1 MFSLIPPRKVER
13 ELARNEGLPFGL
25 MRREFASLLDRF
37 FNPWPGLF
45 TAPWKEMM
53 EWGFHVEDTGKEVL
67 IRAELPGFE
76 VGEIALTVAD
86 GLLTIRAERKLKEG
100 AKAAEE
106 RPLARVERSVV
117 LPAGADIEKIEASY
131 RNGVLEVRLPH
142 KPEAMP
148 RRVEVK
154 T

>member
-1 MFSLIPPRKVER
+1 MFSLIPRRKVER
-13 ELARNEGLPFGL
+13 ELTQKEGSPFGM

-37 FNPWPGLF
+37 FNPWPGFLA
-45 TAPWKEMM
+45 APWEEVMD
-53 EWGFHVEDTGKEVL
+53 WGFNVEDTGKEVL

-76 VGEIALTVAD
+76 AGEIDVAVAD
-86 GLLTIRAERKLKEG
+86 SLLTIRAERKMKEG
-100 AKAAEE
+100 EKEAEE

-117 LPAGADIEKIEASY
+117 LPASADIEKIEATY